1 VQVTA
6 LLAVNKNHLSA
17 ILNHD
22 FYRKLTN
29 GELIQMQLGI
39 YLAQDNVYLETVG
52 GVLKQLAS
60 STRNGAA
67 ARILRRHSRDAMAA
81 VAQQRGFVRKA
92 FRFGPLLKEEPRP
105 ATYAYGNHLRACATQ
120 GLAEGAASLVPCY
133 YFYRE
138 AVSRL
143 REAGSTDPIFARWI
157 ESLPTDELN
166 TTWVQELTGVFEG
179 ATKGSRSS
187 KKLERIAFVS
197 GSYETLFLDM
207 AMEDEQWK

>member
-1 VQVTA
+1 MQVTA

-22 FYRKLTN
+22 FYRKLNN
-29 GELIQMQLGI
+29 GELTQTQLGI
-39 YLAQDNVYLETVG
+39 YLAQDSVYLETVG

-60 STRNGAA
+60 RTRNGAA
-67 ARILRRHSRDAMAA
+67 VRILRRHSRDAMAA

-92 FRFGPLLKEEPRP
+92 FRLAPLLKEEPRP
-105 ATYAYGNHLRACATQ
+105 TTYAYGNHLRACAAQ
-120 GLAEGAASLVPCY
+120 GLAEGAVSLVPCY

-143 REAGSTDPIFARWI
+143 RETGSTDPIFARWI

-179 ATKGSRSS
+179 ATIGRRSS
-187 KKLERIAFVS
+187 KKLERIAFIS